1 MSTFN
6 IFPRAWFLHRR
17 VLAAVFAVGM
27 AAPVHAVD
35 FGTLRLYAPPG
46 QAPYAEIMLSDNTPL
61 DPADIRARIATR
73 DAYGVAG
80 MRYQPA
86 LQQISITPQGG
97 PNGQVVLRLE
107 RLPDPATSPEV
118 DLLLLVG
125 DRMSLSL
132 GEYRVN
138 LTSGNREFAAAP
150 AGARLAGSPPPTSNV
165 ATAAPVMSGTANS
178 VPTAPMSAQRG
189 ASISA
194 APMAQTPQQQQQPQQ
209 QQRSGAS
216 ASLAEARAAIDA
228 WARAW
233 SQRNVDAYVAAYTPD
248 FSGRGGR
255 SMSRNAW
262 VEQRRDRIMSKQSI
276 SVEIDRPELVARGD
290 KVVATFTQRYRGDNL
305 SETSRKRLELVRGA
319 NGWLIAQEEELQ

>member
-1 MSTFN
+1 MSTFKLLSPGWA
-6 IFPRAWFLHRR
+6 IHRR
-17 VLAAVFAVGM
+17 VLAAAFVVGM

-46 QAPYAEIMLSDNTPL
+46 QAPHAEIMLSDSTPL

-107 RLPDPATSPEV
+107 RLPDPATNPEI

-138 LTSGNREFAAAP
+138 LTSGNREFSAAP
-150 AGARLAGSPPPTSNV
+150 AGARLAGSPPPASNV
-165 ATAAPVMSGTANS
+165 ATAAPVVSGTANA
-178 VPTAPMSAQRG
+178 VTTAPVSQQRG
-189 ASISA
+189 ASINALPS
-194 APMAQTPQQQQQPQQ
+194 APMP

-255 SMSRNAW
+255 SLSRNAW

-276 SVEIDRPELVARGD
+276 SIEIDRPELVARGD
-290 KVVATFTQRYRGDNL
+290 KVVATFTQRYRGDNHT
-305 SETSRKRLELVRGA
+305 ETSRKRLELVRGA
-319 NGWLIAQEEELQ
+319 NGWLIQQEEELQ

>member
-6 IFPRAWFLHRR
+6 KVSRAWPLHRR
-17 VLAAVFAVGM
+17 LLAGVFAVGM

-46 QAPYAEIMLSDNTPL
+46 QSPYAEIMLSDNTPL

-107 RLPDPATSPEV
+107 RLPDPSSSPEI

-150 AGARLAGSPPPTSNV
+150 AGARLAGSPPPASNV
-165 ATAAPVMSGTANS
+165 ATAAPVVSGTANA
-178 VPTAPMSAQRG
+178 VPTAPMSQQRG

-194 APMAQTPQQQQQPQQ
+194 VPTTPMAQQQQQPQQ
-209 QQRSGAS
+209 PRSGAS

-276 SVEIDRPELVARGD
+276 SIEIDRPELVARGD

-319 NGWLIAQEEELQ
+319 NGWLIQQEEELQ